1 MQLDY
6 GTDKTIGLAAM
17 VEFARRQ
24 KSQTYERYLQKVRGM
39 TFKQFLSNGESLENA
54 SNYGFAP
61 IDAVRE
67 RISWTMLR
75 KRYSVADLMNWG
87 MTFETAVKVGLKPS
101 QIGGQK
107 GFAVLKEMGATEEQ
121 LKEFLYNFDAI
132 KSSGLTPSNL
142 KDAGFSFEELL
153 ESGCSAKNMRL
164 LEGFDIKSIVLAFQP
179 TAEQWVKARFTDDIV
194 KRAGWDSS
202 LYRRFIA
209 SQTCNLSEEETQAV
223 MEEVTVAAPDGR
235 KSMSDAQA
243 VVPPKLEDMSPVLG
257 SLLESS
263 KLLNF
268 KLNINA

>member
-24 KSQTYERYLQKVRGM
+24 KGQTYERYLQKVRGM
-39 TFKQFLSNGESLENA
+39 TFKNFLSSGESLENA

-67 RISWTMLR
+67 RISWTTLR
-75 KRYSVADLMNWG
+75 KKYSVADLMNWG
-87 MTFETAVKVGLKPS
+87 MTFDTAVKVGLKPS

-132 KSSGLTPSNL
+132 RSSGLTPSNL
-142 KDAGFSFEELL
+142 NDAGFSFQDLL
-153 ESGCSAKNMRL
+153 DSGCSAKNMRL
-164 LEGFDIKSIVLAFQP
+164 LEGFDIKSIVLAFKP
-179 TAEQWVKARFTDDIV
+179 TAEQWVKASFTDDIV
-194 KRAGWDSS
+194 RRAGWDET
-202 LYRRFIA
+202 LYRRFVA
-209 SQTCNLSEEETQAV
+209 SQTSNLSEEETKAV
-223 MEEVTVAAPDGR
+223 LEEVKQPTISGLR
-235 KSMSDAQA
+235 KSMSEAQA
-243 VVPPKLEDMSPVLG
+243 VIPPRLEDMEALG

-268 KLNINA
+268 KLNINS